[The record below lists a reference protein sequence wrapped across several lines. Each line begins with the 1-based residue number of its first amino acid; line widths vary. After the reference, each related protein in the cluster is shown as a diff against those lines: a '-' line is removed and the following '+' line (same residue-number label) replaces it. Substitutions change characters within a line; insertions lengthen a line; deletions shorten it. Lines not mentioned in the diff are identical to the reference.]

1 MVNNLRT
8 EHFLSFVIGRCMMKK
23 ESFTSLVGMPIDL
36 PVVYFTYDVTNLRHF
51 QSLKERKLT
60 QKLQIAI
67 NKLSINYHYI
77 IITQTCSL
85 LLYQNVKIQN

>member
-1 MVNNLRT
+1 MHDEKR
-8 EHFLSFVIGRCMMKK
+8 I
-23 ESFTSLVGMPIDL
+23 FTSLVGMPIDL
-36 PVVYFTYDVTNLRHF
+36 PVVYFTYDVTNLRNF

-60 QKLQIAI
+60 QQLQIAI